1 MDVGA
6 LRLIGRMSGSYTFE
20 VLDNSTSSASD
31 NSAIR
36 YFNSDTFSSS
46 SKQIEVKVAPFH
58 FILPAADHQQIL
70 LQKKFASLASTSTIV
85 LSVPAAAQQH
95 VQNSTTTTTTT
106 TQQQQQQQ
114 QQQLQ
119 QSEQHVS
126 QRSANSMKQPMT
138 MHHRQ

>member
-20 VLDNSTSSASD
+20 VLDNSTCSA
-31 NSAIR
+31 NAVSAIR
-36 YFNSDTFSSS
+36 YSNSDTFSSS

-70 LQKKFASLASTSTIV
+70 LQKKFASLASSSTIV
-85 LSVPAAAQQH
+85 LSVPVAAQQH
-95 VQNSTTTTTTT
+95 VQNSSTTT
-106 TQQQQQQQ
+106 QQ

-119 QSEQHVS
+119 QSEQHVL
-126 QRSANSMKQPMT
+126 QHSANSMKQPMT

>member
-20 VLDNSTSSASD
+20 VLDNSTSNAND

-36 YFNSDTFSSS
+36 YSNSETFSSS

-70 LQKKFASLASTSTIV
+70 LQKKFASLASSSTIV
-85 LSVPAAAQQH
+85 VSVPAAAQQH
-95 VQNSTTTTTTT
+95 VQNSSTTTT
-106 TQQQQQQQ
+106 QQQ

-119 QSEQHVS
+119 QSEQHILKH
-126 QRSANSMKQPMT
+126 SATSMKQPMT